1 MRKSEQGFTLIE
13 LMIVV
18 AIIAIIAAI
27 AIPNLLAARL
37 AANETAAV
45 ATLRSIGSSQA
56 QFQASAKADVDND
69 GAGEFGLFRELSGA
83 AAVRTGADGS
93 MTGGRVLSPPVLSGA
108 FRTLNGDGEV
118 TRSGFHFKV
127 YLPASNGFAL
137 SDLSLTAIET
147 SGPANIDADLAETT
161 WCAYAWPARGDAS
174 GHYTFFV
181 NQAGDVLK
189 SQQTAALRSG
199 TNGIEADEAG
209 FAFVNGGNRR
219 SITGR
224 TAVGTIGRDGNLWT
238 QTN

>member
-1 MRKSEQGFTLIE
+1 MRRKTGFTLIE

-37 AANETAAV
+37 AANETAAIS
-45 ATLRSIGSSQA
+45 TLRSISTSQA
-56 QFQASAKADVDND
+56 QFQLSARADVDND

-83 AAVRTGADGS
+83 APVRTSADGS
-93 MTGGRVLSPPVLSGA
+93 YTGGSLLNPTVLSGA

-137 SDLSLTAIET
+137 SDLSTTAIET
-147 SGPANIDADLAETT
+147 SGPSDISADMAETT
-161 WCAYAWPARGDAS
+161 WCAYAWPAQGDAS

-181 NQAGDVLK
+181 NQAGDVTK
-189 SQQTAALRSG
+189 STQDAAARSG
-199 TNGIEADEAG
+199 VNGIEVTEAG
-209 FAFVNGGNRR
+209 FAFVQGGNRR

-224 TAVGTIGRDGNLWT
+224 VAVGVTGRDSNVWL
-238 QTN
+238 QVN